1 MNEKLD
7 IDNLPTLTEML
18 YHWEQV
24 KPDEVFLRQPTGDQW
39 TTYTWAE
46 SIDQIRRMANYL
58 IELNLPL
65 LSKIAIVS
73 KNCAHWILADQAITM
88 AGHVSVPL
96 YPNLT
101 ADQLNEILIHSESK
115 VLFTGKLE
123 DWDTMKDGV
132 PKDMH
137 GIALPLSTET
147 AYEKWDEIMER
158 TPPLKENPIPKSED
172 MVAILYT
179 SGTTGT
185 PKGVMLHHNNYK
197 LAVRAVQKVL
207 SVIDKPHRFFSYL
220 PLCHVAE
227 RGVVE
232 TCGIYSGG
240 SISFV
245 ESLDT
250 FVQNLQDTQPT
261 IFFGVPRIW
270 TKFQHGVLAKISQKK
285 LDFLLRVPLLSGLI
299 KNKIK
304 KGLGLSQAE
313 ILVTAAAPCPRSL
326 HEWYQKMDLSLLEL
340 YGMTEN
346 HGICTIIPLD
356 AMQMGSVGTA
366 YPDMDIRIDADTG
379 EILMKADWV
388 MSGYFKEPELSA
400 QVLADDYLH
409 TGDMGELDA
418 KGYLTITGRI
428 KDTFKTAKGKFVV
441 PGPIEWGFALNT
453 DVEQICVLGR
463 SLPQPIALIVLSE
476 IGLSKSQEDV
486 LHGLKE
492 TISQVVQNLVDYEK
506 IKKAIIVKE
515 PWSIENGILTPTMK
529 IKRNV
534 LEHRYTE
541 KLEEW
546 YSHPETIIWE
556 QMSTA

>member
-18 YHWEQV
+18 YHWEQE
-24 KPDEVFLRQPTGDQW
+24 KADEVFLRQPLGDQW
-39 TTYTWAE
+39 TTYSWSE
-46 SIDQIRRMANYL
+46 SVGQIRRMANYL
-58 IELNLPL
+58 KGLNLKPA
-65 LSKIAIVS
+65 SNIAIVS

-101 ADQLNEILIHSESK
+101 ANQLNEILIHSESK
-115 VLFTGKLE
+115 VLFSGKLE
-123 DWDTMKDGV
+123 DWDSMKKGV
-132 PKDMH
+132 PENIH
-137 GIALPLSTET
+137 GIALPLSEETTYKQWEEIIAETSPMTE
-147 AYEKWDEIMER
+147 KV
-158 TPPLKENPIPKSED
+158 KPKSED
-172 MVAILYT
+172 LVAILYT

-185 PKGVMLHHNNYK
+185 PKGVMLLHKNYQ

-207 SVIDKPHRFFSYL
+207 SVIDKPQRFFSYL

-232 TCGIYSGG
+232 TCSIYSGG

-270 TKFQHGVLAKISQKK
+270 TKFQLGVLSKVPQKK
-285 LDFLLRVPLLSGLI
+285 LDFLLKVPILSTMI

-304 KGLGLSQAE
+304 KGLGLSKAE
-313 ILVTAAAPCPRSL
+313 ILVTAAAPCPQSL
-326 HEWYQKMDLSLLEL
+326 HEWYKKMDLSLLEL

-346 HGICTIIPLD
+346 HGICTIMPMKAI
-356 AMQMGSVGTA
+356 QMGSVGTA
-366 YPDMDIRIDADTG
+366 YPDMEMKTDPNTG
-379 EILMKADWV
+379 EIMMKSEWI
-388 MSGYFKEPELSA
+388 MPGYFKEPELSA
-400 QVLADDYLH
+400 QVLADGYLH

-418 KGYLTITGRI
+418 QGYLTITGRI

-441 PGPIEWGFALNT
+441 PGPIEWGFALNN

-476 IGLSKSQEDV
+476 IGLSKPQEDV

-492 TISQVVQNLVDYEK
+492 TISHVVQNLVDYEK

-515 PWSIENGILTPTMK
+515 PWSIENGILTPTLK

-534 LEHRYTE
+534 LEHRYTD

-546 YSHPETIIWE
+546 YSHPETVIWE
-556 QMSTA
+556 QIPTA